1 MWGRRGRRAKKKI
14 KKKKKKKNFFSH
26 NDVQFLSTKRE
37 KNDNLRH
44 KQVNKNDVV

>member
-1 MWGRRGRRAKKKI
+1 VGSPREKGEKKI